1 MQLADRS
8 RLLRAAAQPMVRR
21 MLRRRAPL
29 AASVLVLA
37 LSACGI
43 DVRADAA
50 QGIARFLDAVR
61 RDDHQAFEKAID
73 RPALRADLRD
83 QLADLGRARDID
95 IEGGPSE
102 FALDRMITPEAFR
115 LVSART
121 GEPMPMAPS
130 AAQVALLMTVKDK
143 SHVCLGDAAGQ
154 RCALAFAKRG
164 GAWRLTGMRATE
176 LKVVALPPPPA
187 PKQR

>member
-1 MQLADRS
+1 
-8 RLLRAAAQPMVRR
+8 MVRA
-21 MLRRRAPL
+21 MFRRGAPV
-29 AASVLVLA
+29 AASALVLA

-61 RDDHQAFEKAID
+61 RDDRAAFEASID

-83 QLADLGRARDID
+83 QLADLGRAKDID

-121 GEPMPMAPS
+121 GEPLPIAPS

-143 SHVCLGDAAGQ
+143 THVCLGDAAGQ
-154 RCALAFAKRG
+154 RCALAFGKRSG
-164 GAWRLTGMRATE
+164 GWRLTAMRATE
-176 LKVVALPPPPA
+176 LKIVALPPPPA
-187 PKQR
+187 PKTRR

>member
-1 MQLADRS
+1 
-8 RLLRAAAQPMVRR
+8 LLRPAAQTMVRR
-21 MLRRRAPL
+21 MSARRINI
-29 AASVLVLA
+29 AASAALLA
-37 LSACGI
+37 LAGCSI

-50 QGIARFLDAVR
+50 QGVAKFLDAVR
-61 RDDHQAFEKAID
+61 RDDRKAFEAAID

-83 QLADLGRARDID
+83 QLADVGRAKDLD

-102 FALDRMITPEAFR
+102 FALDRMITPDAFR

-121 GEPMPMAPS
+121 GEPLPMAPS

-143 SHVCLGDAAGQ
+143 SHVCLGDEAGR

-164 GAWRLTGMRATE
+164 GAWRLTAMRATE

-187 PKQR
+187 PKAR

>member
-1 MQLADRS
+1 MVAAMS
-8 RLLRAAAQPMVRR
+8 RRGGFAA
-21 MLRRRAPL
+21 
-29 AASVLVLA
+29 LVLLLPLLA
-37 LSACGI
+37 GCGL

-61 RDDHQAFEKAID
+61 RDDHRAFEAAID
-73 RPALRADLRD
+73 RRALRADLRD
-83 QLADLGRARDID
+83 QLADVGHAKDLDIA
-95 IEGGPSE
+95 GGASE

-115 LVSART
+115 LVSAHS
-121 GEPMPMAPS
+121 GQPVPIAPT

-164 GAWRLTGMRATE
+164 GAWRLTAMRATE

-187 PKQR
+187 VKRR

>member
-1 MQLADRS
+1 
-8 RLLRAAAQPMVRR
+8 MVRR
-21 MLRRRAPL
+21 MLRSRVCL
-29 AASVLVLA
+29 AATA
-37 LSACGI
+37 LCLGLCACGL

-61 RDDHQAFEKAID
+61 RDDHAAFEAAID
-73 RPALRADLRD
+73 RPALRTDLRD
-83 QLADLGRARDID
+83 QLAELGRARDLD

-121 GEPMPMAPS
+121 GQPVPIAPT

-143 SHVCLGDAAGQ
+143 AHVCLGDAAGQ
-154 RCALAFAKRG
+154 HCALAFAKRNG
-164 GAWRLTGMRATE
+164 GWRLTGMRATE

-187 PKQR
+187 TKRR